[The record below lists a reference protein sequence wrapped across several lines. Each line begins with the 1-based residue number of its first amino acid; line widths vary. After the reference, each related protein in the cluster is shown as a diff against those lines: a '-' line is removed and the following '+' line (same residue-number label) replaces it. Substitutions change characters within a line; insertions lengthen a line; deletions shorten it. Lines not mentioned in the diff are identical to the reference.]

1 MAQKYI
7 SQTVQSKFSSAYY
20 MDLLINLDK
29 PEDQQ
34 DGNLYYVR
42 DEQWTKLTAKD
53 MRTALVNAKSE
64 QRSSSKTLMP
74 SFNTAPSSA
83 PIRSPMTMK
92 LPPSRKASKG
102 KPQLTQSRKMS
113 ASLTNSRDQHSV
125 RQPVQGNHTTV
136 CFAF

>member
-34 DGNLYYVR
+34 DGKLYYVS

-83 PIRSPMTMK
+83 PIRSPMTMELSSFK
-92 LPPSRKASKG
+92 KSIKREAS
-102 KPQLTQSRKMS
+102 
-113 ASLTNSRDQHSV
+113 AYSV
-125 RQPVQGNHTTV
+125 
-136 CFAF
+136 